1 LVQAIVDTDE
11 AKAEILRA
19 LGPVDKNPAVNIE
32 VSTAAET
39 LQRQQRNGS
48 SAPVV
53 RQFSGS
59 DDRIPAY
66 EELHRYLSRQV
77 PSAQRDDR
85 GQSSTDDS
93 TDKAI
98 RMFASQVVGRSRRIL
113 SHAIELKQLKE
124 RFPPKTVNAL
134 TSDARKKWFGII
146 HDHAAAVRA
155 ETVILIEQLR
165 PVFFVSNDL
174 EKQTKVVDITSDE
187 ELAMAIERLYRFVIA
202 NDELIRAAFSASSN
216 RPESMRVKEPGFSVA
231 LSSVRDLA
239 EQIQRAAFARQ

>member
-1 LVQAIVDTDE
+1 
-11 AKAEILRA
+11 
-19 LGPVDKNPAVNIE
+19 
-32 VSTAAET
+32 
-39 LQRQQRNGS
+39 
-48 SAPVV
+48 
-53 RQFSGS
+53 
-59 DDRIPAY
+59 
-66 EELHRYLSRQV
+66 
-77 PSAQRDDR
+77 
-85 GQSSTDDS
+85 
-93 TDKAI
+93 
-98 RMFASQVVGRSRRIL
+98 VGRSRRVL

-187 ELAMAIERLYRFVIA
+187 ELAMAIERLYRLVIA